1 MMKEL
6 ICIVCPKGC
15 HLKVDTHNDYKVTGN
30 QCPRG
35 IDYGVIELTNPTR
48 VITSTI
54 KIKGGIHNRVPVKTA
69 GAIPKNLNFEC
80 MKLINSLE
88 VESPVKV
95 GQVLLKNILETNVDL
110 IITRSM

>member
-1 MMKEL
+1 MIKEL

-15 HLKVDTHNDYKVTGN
+15 HLKVDTDNDYKVTGN

-35 IDYGVIELTNPTR
+35 IDYGVIELTKPTR

-54 KIKGGIHNRVPVKTA
+54 KIKGGIHKRVPVKTA

-95 GQVLLKNILETNVDL
+95 GQVLLKNILNTNIDL
-110 IITRSM
+110 VITRDM